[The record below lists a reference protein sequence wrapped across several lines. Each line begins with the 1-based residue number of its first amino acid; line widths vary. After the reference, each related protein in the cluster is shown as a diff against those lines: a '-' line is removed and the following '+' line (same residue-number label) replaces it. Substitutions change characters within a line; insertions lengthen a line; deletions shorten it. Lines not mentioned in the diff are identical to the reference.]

1 MGAESACT
9 IEHDGRTV
17 KGRALFESDHLLFK
31 SDAMRIKL
39 LLSELTRSDARGD
52 ALHLE
57 RRGESHVWR
66 LPPGVAAKWLEKIR
80 NPRSLLDKLGVK
92 EGMKV
97 VVLSVK
103 DDDFARQLSSRV
115 GAIGTRVARDTDIV
129 FYGVETLAGLDRLTA
144 LRESLVS
151 NGAIWVVHRKGKEAS
166 LRDVDVFA
174 AAKRAGL
181 VDNKVAAFSITHT
194 AERLVIPKAA
204 RGKQ

>member
-1 MGAESACT
+1 MGSESACT
-9 IEHDGRTV
+9 IEHDGRAA
-17 KGRALFESDHLLFK
+17 KGHALFESDHLLFR
-31 SDAMRIKL
+31 SDAMRVKL
-39 LLSELTRSDARGD
+39 LLSELTRSDTRGD

-57 RRGESHVWR
+57 GRGASYVWR

-80 NPRSLLDKLGVK
+80 NPRTLLDKLGVK

-103 DDDFARQLSSRV
+103 DDDFREQLSSRV
-115 GAIGTRVARDTDIV
+115 GAFATRVSRGSDII
-129 FYGVETLAGLDRLTA
+129 FFGVETLAGLERLPA

-151 NGAIWVVHRKGKEAS
+151 NGTIWVVHRKGKEAS

-181 VDNKVAAFSITHT
+181 VDNKVASFSVTHT
-194 AERLVIPKAA
+194 AERLVIPKSA
-204 RGKQ
+204 RGKK